1 MGISR
6 HQLGN
11 GTLTRLTRGV
21 YVQAGGPAE
30 FEQRARAVLLAAG
43 PRSALSHFSAARVL
57 GGVVPPHSRVHVTT
71 QRTQRIRR
79 TGVTAHRTR
88 GLLPTVAVRGIT
100 VTSGL
105 RTFLDLSSLLD
116 LVDLVVLG
124 DSLVKSNAATTTE
137 LIEGTRSW
145 RGPAVAQARVA
156 AGYVREGVGSPMESR
171 LRMLI
176 VLAGLPE
183 PEVDHCLYSQKGQLL
198 YRLDLAYAGC
208 RVGIEYD
215 GRQHAESESQWLH
228 DIHRREDLD
237 GSGWR
242 LIVVVGKQLYGDPG
256 AVLDRVVATA
266 RERGMTMPDPNNG
279 WLDHFPV
286 TKR

>member
-6 HQLGN
+6 HQLRN
-11 GTLTRLTRGV
+11 GTLTRMTRGV
-21 YVQAGGPAE
+21 YVRAGGPAE

-43 PRSALSHFSAARVL
+43 PRSALSHFSATRVL

-105 RTFLDLSSLLD
+105 RTFLDLGSLLD

-137 LIEGTRSW
+137 PIEGTRSW

-156 AGYVREGVGSPMESR
+156 AGYVHEGVGSPMESR

-183 PEVDHCLYSQKGQLL
+183 PDADHCLYSQKVNCCTGWIW
-198 YRLDLAYAGC
+198 RMPAVAWASNTTVASMRSRKANGC
-208 RVGIEYD
+208 TTSTVEKISTDPDGAWSSSSGSSCTAIRELFSIELSPRP
-215 GRQHAESESQWLH
+215 GSAE
-228 DIHRREDLD
+228 
-237 GSGWR
+237 
-242 LIVVVGKQLYGDPG
+242 
-256 AVLDRVVATA
+256 
-266 RERGMTMPDPNNG
+266 
-279 WLDHFPV
+279 
-286 TKR
+286 